1 MAGNYEDKK
10 GEFLNALERL
20 CGTMCDVSRL
30 WYELKEEDFTNAYD
44 GYPFHKS
51 LDDLIFNVIEWE
63 EKVNEKLTV

>member
-1 MAGNYEDKK
+1 MAGKYEDKK

-30 WYELKEEDFTNAYD
+30 WYELNEDDFLKPFD

-51 LDDLIFNVIEWE
+51 LDDLILDVIGWE
-63 EKVNEKLTV
+63 EKVNEKLDD